1 MQPQDLANLREDYGR
16 DELREASAPP
26 EPLALFDAWLRAALD
41 ACGFDAIAM
50 TLATAAADGQPN
62 ARTVLLK
69 GVDDGQFVFFGNYA
83 SRKGIELADNPKAA
97 LLFFWPA
104 LQRQVR
110 VHGQVQPLAPSD
122 SDAYFAS
129 RPRDS
134 QIGAWASPQSQ
145 PVADRADLETRVQ
158 AALARFGDGAVP
170 RPPQWGGWCL
180 RPTAIEFWQGRP
192 SRLHDRLLYTH
203 TAQGWTRQRLA
214 P

>member
-50 TLATAAADGQPN
+50 TLATAAVDGQPN

-110 VHGQVQPLAPSD
+110 VHGRVQPLAPSD

-158 AALARFGDGAVP
+158 ATLARFGDGAVP

-203 TAQGWTRQRLA
+203 AAQGWTRQRLA